1 MITINWNN
9 VDKVVFINLSKR
21 KDRRVRMTRQLK
33 SLGVP
38 KEKIFRFEAVEYTPG
53 FIGCSLSHI
62 AVLELAQCNSW
73 KNVLIL
79 EDDFYLNGDLENI
92 NNINRYFENLNN
104 INWDVAFLAANYH
117 NVTPLKSV
125 DFIVKVNKAWCAC
138 AYIVNE
144 KYYNKLIH
152 NYRLGVFSLLQGESQ
167 KDFALDV
174 NWHSCMQEDL
184 WLGIFPNSGY
194 QVPDKSDIEGEHVD
208 YRHLFNKPL
217 HEISVPEKFSSSTSG
232 PIKVDFYFQWPPG
245 WTNFE
250 SVIHAMSNHSG
261 FDCNIVVVPYL
272 NFNASDLN
280 GDIQRKILEDKG
292 INYIGFENYSL
303 ESRQPDVVFLQN
315 PYDEARPATFRSEYL
330 HQRGVK
336 IAYIP
341 YALDTGIGEESMIYQ
356 YNLPCQN
363 IATWIF
369 ARSQRHK
376 EEFAIQCNAGNEHVY
391 VTGHPKFDFYES
403 RFNLNTKNNV
413 KIKTILWTT
422 HFVLPGDVKMYS
434 TFNIYCDAF
443 IKLMMRDDINII
455 IRPHP
460 LFKQWIHM
468 ASQVARDNY
477 ERLVAVSSERKNVEW
492 DFDSNYQISFS
503 RSDAL
508 IADAGSFLLE
518 YLPSKKP
525 ILYLTHET
533 CHGLNKTAD
542 FIYSSYDVA
551 RQEDDIYK
559 FIDNIVNDIDLMKPL
574 REKVLQEELYIDDST
589 AGEKISN
596 VIFETL
602 RNDDFRVDLN
612 N

>member
-1 MITINWNN
+1 M
-9 VDKVVFINLSKR
+9 
-21 KDRRVRMTRQLK
+21 
-33 SLGVP
+33 
-38 KEKIFRFEAVEYTPG
+38 
-53 FIGCSLSHI
+53 
-62 AVLELAQCNSW
+62 
-73 KNVLIL
+73 
-79 EDDFYLNGDLENI
+79 
-92 NNINRYFENLNN
+92 
-104 INWDVAFLAANYH
+104 AANYH

-138 AYIVNE
+138 AYIVNK

-152 NYRLGVFSLLQGESQ
+152 NYRLGVVSLLQGESQ